1 MISIKPL
8 KETAGNIEL
17 VCDYL
22 SGDEQYKRPFNQNTV
37 FNNTALDNRCLLKE
51 KRMHLHTYTWWC
63 QIIQTAKNHF
73 LFLPTHTKK
82 ISMTNPPKFFATSD
96 QTILHF
102 LNEAIYL

>member
-22 SGDEQYKRPFNQNTV
+22 SGDEQHKRPFNQNAV
-37 FNNTALDNRCLLKE
+37 FNNTALDNQYLLKE
-51 KRMHLHTYTWWC
+51 KRGCIYTNILGGVRPFKLQRIISFFFPHT
-63 QIIQTAKNHF
+63 Q
-73 LFLPTHTKK
+73 K
-82 ISMTNPPKFFATSD
+82 ISMTHPPKFFATSD

-102 LNEAIYL
+102 

>member
-8 KETAGNIEL
+8 KETAGNIKL

-22 SGDEQYKRPFNQNTV
+22 SGDEQYKRPFNLNTV
-37 FNNTALDNRCLLKE
+37 FNNTALDNQCLLKE
-51 KRMHLHTYTWWC
+51 KRMHLHKYTWWC

-73 LFLPTHTKK
+73 LFLPTKKKKKK

-102 LNEAIYL
+102 LNN